1 MLYFSRLLEII
12 GLISIIIF
20 VSTLYLINQITDE
33 RHNVLENNYDAIIIL
48 SGNFDR
54 ASRASKLYFEK
65 KAKYIYLSRENALI
79 HNYSDPLKSKKTYEI
94 YLNII
99 NKNGIDRKNIIIYGT
114 DNKSTID
121 EARELKKLEFKNN
134 ASVLIVTDI
143 YHIYRANKIFEDM
156 DFEFTFD
163 FHYHKLTDNWFE
175 NKKSIMIVLSEVI
188 KSYLYII
195 FEDFDAYLDYI

>member
-33 RHNVLENNYDAIIIL
+33 THNVLENNYDAIIIL

-79 HNYSDPLKSKKTYEI
+79 HDYSDSLKSKKTYEI

-163 FHYHKLTDNWFE
+163 FHYHQLTHNWFE

>member
-163 FHYHKLTDNWFE
+163 FHYHQLTHNWFE

>member
-121 EARELKKLEFKNN
+121 EN
-134 ASVLIVTDI
+134 T
-143 YHIYRANKIFEDM
+143 Y
-156 DFEFTFD
+156 
-163 FHYHKLTDNWFE
+163 
-175 NKKSIMIVLSEVI
+175 LSN
-188 KSYLYII
+188 
-195 FEDFDAYLDYI
+195 

>member
-79 HNYSDPLKSKKTYEI
+79 HDYSDSLKSKKTYEI

-99 NKNGIDRKNIIIYGT
+99 NNNGIDRKNIIIYGT

-163 FHYHKLTDNWFE
+163 FHYHQLTHKWFE

>member
-1 MLYFSRLLEII
+1 LLYFSRLLEII

>member
-79 HNYSDPLKSKKTYEI
+79 HDYSDSLKSKKTYEI

-163 FHYHKLTDNWFE
+163 FHYHQLTHNWFE

>member
-79 HNYSDPLKSKKTYEI
+79 HDYSDSLKSKKTYEI

-163 FHYHKLTDNWFE
+163 FHYHQLTHKWFE